1 MSKPTPMK
9 LADVRAKLNGARG
22 QEYWRSLDEVAQTPE
37 FEEMLHREFPNSASE
52 WDSTYSR
59 RDFLRLAAA
68 SIALAGAT
76 ACTKQPAK
84 EILPYIHQPESL
96 VPGKPMYYATAMSLD
111 GYGTGVIVKSR
122 EGRPLKIDGNADHPA
137 GTRGSSIW
145 MQASILDLYDP
156 DRSQSIT
163 HFGEISDWG
172 LFIGDLNK
180 LVREHERDGG
190 DGLCFLSETITSPTL
205 SGQLEALLK
214 QFPKARVYQFD
225 PVCRDNVREGAKL
238 AFGEYV
244 EPRYRFDNAAVIVSL
259 ESDFLYTHPERLLHT
274 RDYTNGRRLTGSAR
288 HMNRLYVAES
298 TPTVTGTM
306 AEHRLPIESSKVE
319 ALAFEIA
326 NTVEDDSGL
335 SNETRQW
342 VRAVVVD
349 LKRNRGQSVVIAG
362 ESQPPMVHALAHRLN
377 ELLGN
382 VGSTVSYSRPVEFQP
397 SNQIFSLKNFAAEL
411 SEGRVQTVFILGAN
425 PVYSA
430 PADLDLRNL
439 LAKVKRTIH
448 IGLDYNETA
457 ATCAWHIPQAHYLES
472 WGDIR
477 SFDGT
482 TSLQQPLIAP
492 LYGGRTIY
500 EVLGV
505 IQRQQPI
512 RADYEIVREYWR
524 SKNLWTDFEKGWRK
538 ALYDGFIAD
547 TAEPTLQANIQA
559 GELDQLRKHRSNAL
573 GNQIEIIF
581 RPDPSI
587 WDGRFANNGW
597 LQECAKPVSKMV
609 WDNAVSVSGALA
621 ERERLQNGDV
631 VDVNVNGRIV
641 RGPIWITP
649 GQAENTIA
657 LHLGYGRERVGRIG
671 SGVGFNAYTVRTSDA
686 MWIQTGAKIVK
697 TGVTHKLVTTQIHH
711 NLNSPE
717 REVYRSGTFAEFQAH
732 PDFVK
737 ESVEEPRPGQT
748 LYDQYQYAGYKW
760 AMSIDLTTCIGCN
773 ACLIACNVENNI
785 PVVGKTQVDKHR
797 EMYWIRIDTY
807 YKGSLENPSFNHMP
821 VPCMHCEHAPCEL
834 VCPVAATVHDHE
846 GLNLQVY
853 NRCVGTRFCSN
864 NCPYKVRR
872 FNFLQ
877 YTDYSTP
884 ALKPLYNPEVTV
896 RWRGVMEKCTYC
908 VQRIAS
914 ARITAEERNRRIRDG
929 EVRTACQQACPA
941 DAIIFGDLNDPV
953 SKIAMLKKSPL
964 DYSMLGDLN
973 TRPRTTYLAKV
984 RNPNTEL
991 EAKA

>member
-1 MSKPTPMK
+1 
-9 LADVRAKLNGARG
+9 
-22 QEYWRSLDEVAQTPE
+22 
-37 FEEMLHREFPNSASE
+37 
-52 WDSTYSR
+52 
-59 RDFLRLAAA
+59 
-68 SIALAGAT
+68 
-76 ACTKQPAK
+76 
-84 EILPYIHQPESL
+84 
-96 VPGKPMYYATAMSLD
+96 
-111 GYGTGVIVKSR
+111 
-122 EGRPLKIDGNADHPA
+122 
-137 GTRGSSIW
+137 

-156 DRSQSIT
+156 DRSQSII

-172 LFIGDLNK
+172 LFIGDLNA

-190 DGLCFLSETITSPTL
+190 AGLRFLSETITSPTL
-205 SGQLEALLK
+205 ISQLDALLK
-214 QFPKARVYQFD
+214 KFPKARVYQFD

-238 AFGEYV
+238 AFNEYV
-244 EPRYRFDNAAVIVSL
+244 EPHYRFDDAAVIVSL
-259 ESDFLYTHPERLLHT
+259 ESDFLYTHPDRLRHT
-274 RDYTNGRRLTGSAR
+274 FGFSNRRRLSEGHR
-288 HMNRLYVAES
+288 KINRLYVAES
-298 TPTVTGTM
+298 TPSITGTM

-326 NTVEDDSGL
+326 NGVENNSE
-335 SNETRQW
+335 STNETRPW
-342 VRAVVVD
+342 VRAVVAD
-349 LKRNRGQSVVIAG
+349 LKHNRGKSVIVAG
-362 ESQPPMVHALAHRLN
+362 EAQPPSVHAIAHRLN
-377 ELLGN
+377 ETLGN
-382 VGSTVSYSRPVEFQP
+382 VGKTVSYSKPVGFQTT
-397 SNQIFSLKNFAAEL
+397 NQTDALQDFAREL
-411 SEGRVQTVFILGAN
+411 REDRVQTVFILGAN

-430 PADLDLRNL
+430 PADFDLRSL
-439 LAKVKRTIH
+439 LTKVKRTIH

-457 ATCAWHIPQAHYLES
+457 AVCSWHIPQAHYLES

-482 TSLQQPLIAP
+482 ISLQQPLIAA
-492 LYGGRTIY
+492 LYGGRTIC
-500 EVLGV
+500 EVLGAM
-505 IQRQQPI
+505 QQQPI
-512 RADYEIVREYWR
+512 RTDYEIVREHWR
-524 SKNLWTDFEKGWRK
+524 GKNHWTDFEKGWRK
-538 ALYDGFIAD
+538 ALHDGFIAD
-547 TAEPTLQANIQA
+547 TAESVHQVKMQAQA
-559 GELDQLRKHRSNAL
+559 LDDIKKRQSNTAS
-573 GNQIEIIF
+573 GPVEIAF

-609 WDNAVSVSGALA
+609 WDNAVLVSGALA

-631 VDVNVNGRIV
+631 VDVGVNGRIV

-649 GQAENTIA
+649 GQAENTIT
-657 LHLGYGRERVGRIG
+657 LHLGYGRERTGRVG
-671 SGVGFNAYTVRTSDA
+671 SGVGFNAYNIRTADA
-686 MWIQTGAKIVK
+686 MWMQTGAKITK
-697 TGVTHKLVTTQIHH
+697 TGATQKIVTTQIHH
-711 NLNSPE
+711 NLSSPE
-717 REVYRSGTFAEFQAH
+717 REVYRSGTLADIEAN
-732 PDFVK
+732 PDFIK
-737 ESVEEPRPGQT
+737 ESVEEPQRNET
-748 LYDQYQYAGYKW
+748 LYDEYSYAGYKW

-807 YKGSLENPSFNHMP
+807 YRGPLENPSFNHMP

-884 ALKPLYNPEVTV
+884 ALKPLYNPDVTV

-914 ARITAEERNRRIRDG
+914 ARITAEEQNRRIREG

-941 DAIIFGDLNDPV
+941 DAIVFGDLNDPA
-953 SKIAMLKKSPL
+953 SKIAGLKKSPL

-984 RNPNTEL
+984 QNPNPEL